1 MNIAFICQPWDEAVA
16 PVRAGSIPIV
26 TYQLAR
32 RLAPAAAVTVF
43 AKRGAE
49 QPAVDQDE
57 HGISYRRFCVARAEQ
72 TLRPLRLADRML
84 AQVGHAEPLFGTA
97 LFYRDFGQRVARQL
111 AETQPPST
119 PTVVHIHNFS
129 QFVPV
134 VRAAM
139 PRAKI
144 VLHMHCEW
152 LTQLKPRTVAR
163 RLAETDLV
171 LGVSDYLTD
180 KIRAR
185 FPAQALKCHTL
196 VNGVDVPAF
205 RPAHD
210 AADTVPA
217 ADGPRLL
224 FVGRVSPEKGV
235 HTLLAAFGQVAARYP
250 TARLDIVGPLG
261 ETPYEYI
268 VRVADDPHVAELA
281 AFYDGRLRHR
291 AGSYQRR
298 LDAAIRPELADRVHF
313 HGAVSHGDVA
323 RFYRA
328 ATLLVNPSLSE
339 AFGMSVIEA
348 MAGGLPVVT
357 TRVGGMTEVVADGE
371 VGRLVPPNDADALA
385 ATLVDLL
392 ADRDAH
398 TAMRAAGPA
407 HAARYDWDAV
417 TATLA
422 GHYARLLDT

>member
-43 AKRGAE
+43 AKRGAQ
-49 QPAVDQDE
+49 QPAVDRDE

-180 KIRAR
+180 RIRAR
-185 FPAQALKCHTL
+185 FPAQAHKCHTL

-205 RPAHD
+205 PPDPRCCGHGSRGRR
-210 AADTVPA
+210 T
-217 ADGPRLL
+217 RLL

-235 HTLLAAFGQVAARYP
+235 HTLLAAFEQVAARYL

-281 AFYDGRLRHR
+281 AFYTSGC
-291 AGSYQRR
+291 ATGRR
-298 LDAAIRPELADRVHF
+298 LSA
-313 HGAVSHGDVA
+313 S
-323 RFYRA
+323 
-328 ATLLVNPSLSE
+328 
-339 AFGMSVIEA
+339 
-348 MAGGLPVVT
+348 AGRCDPA
-357 TRVGGMTEVVADGE
+357 RVGRPG
-371 VGRLVPPNDADALA
+371 ALS
-385 ATLVDLL
+385 
-392 ADRDAH
+392 R
-398 TAMRAAGPA
+398 R
-407 HAARYDWDAV
+407 
-417 TATLA
+417 
-422 GHYARLLDT
+422 